1 MVIIGDVVMKT
12 MSSMKQGKSKGASSS
27 DASTKMKMSPS
38 VDSSPDRGAKAAKTP
53 GTIGPRTA

>member
-1 MVIIGDVVMKT
+1 MKT